1 MKSHKRFRVGTLAIL
16 CGALVLGAAAGLAR
30 ERVADALASV
40 SGRPEVKVTL
50 AGTVTRE
57 GQALALADAGL
68 VHPGEVL
75 QWNITSENNGTGAA
89 RSYKAVGQIPR
100 GTLLVIGST
109 VADGAADVTYS
120 IDGGRNYSAQPTVEE
135 RQADG
140 SVRPVP
146 APIASYTHVRYEWQ
160 DALAAGSTLN
170 ASYKVRVR

>member
-1 MKSHKRFRVGTLAIL
+1 MKLRRRFRLGTLAVL
-16 CGALVLGAAAGLAR
+16 CGVLVLGGVGALAR
-30 ERVADALASV
+30 ERVAGALADMA
-40 SGRPEVKVTL
+40 GRPEVKVTL

-57 GQALALADAGL
+57 GQAVALADAGM

-75 QWNITSENNGTGAA
+75 QWNITSENSGTGAA

-109 VADGAADVTYS
+109 VADGEADVTYS
-120 IDGGRNYSAQPTVEE
+120 IDGGRNYSAQPTVTE

-140 SVRPVP
+140 SVRQVP
-146 APIASYTHVRYEWQ
+146 APVASYTHVRYEWQ
-160 DALAAGSTLN
+160 DALAAGSALN